1 MSAKRAYFGDLRL
14 WYYGRGYV
22 ETMRART
29 EVVHDGID
37 REEALVVSANPN
49 FESMIDVETVFAPGA
64 GMTQD
69 EFRAH
74 VAAMLDALRSRA
86 GMADAGH
93 PLVWLDDVSLASVLS
108 SGATAPYATTGAH
121 GLTTGDRVLIRA
133 LGEGDYD
140 LAQVLTTPTSTTFT
154 AGSLATGSA
163 YSPASGHDVLV
174 VSRAWLD
181 CSFREF
187 LPLPRG
193 GSAEAGAGGDYFAPV
208 ATYRFR
214 CPTREGVYTR
224 STVDLDLG
232 GP

>member
-14 WYYGRGYV
+14 WYYGRSYV

-49 FESMIDVETVFAPGA
+49 FEGHVDVETVFAPSSA
-64 GMTQD
+64 FSQAD
-69 EFRAH
+69 FRST

-86 GMADAGH
+86 GMANAQH
-93 PLVWLDDVSLASVLS
+93 PLVWIDDVALASVLNGTGPYS
-108 SGATAPYATTGAH
+108 TASAH
-121 GLTTGDRVLIRA
+121 GLSVGDRVLIRA

-140 LAQVLTTPTSTTFT
+140 FAAVATTPTSTTFT
-154 AGSLATGSA
+154 TTSLVTGSA
-163 YSPASGHDVLV
+163 FAPASGHDVLV
-174 VSRAWLD
+174 VDRAWP
-181 CSFREF
+181 STTFREF
-187 LPLPRG
+187 APIPEGSG
-193 GSAEAGAGGDYFAPV
+193 GPIPGDFFAERAK
-208 ATYRFR
+208 YRFR
-214 CPTREGVYTR
+214 VTTREGVYTR